1 MNINASI
8 SGILNAFKREDITAQ
23 NVANLNTKGYKA
35 KYVANQASEDGGVNG
50 VVKTDNN
57 QAAKNGNNVGL
68 AQEMINNINNLDQ
81 EKANINVL
89 RSQNKMIGSLIDIK
103 S

>member
-1 MNINASI
+1 MDINTSI

-23 NVANLNTKGYKA
+23 NVANLNTKNYKA
-35 KYVANQASEDGGVNG
+35 KYMVNQELKNDGVTGVI
-50 VVKTDNN
+50 KTDNS
-57 QAAKNGNNVGL
+57 QAAENGNNVNL
-68 AQEMINNINNLDQ
+68 AQEIVNSINNLEQ

-89 RSQNKMIGSLIDIK
+89 RSQNEMIGSLIDIK

>member
-1 MNINASI
+1 MNINTSI

-23 NVANLNTKGYKA
+23 NVANLNTKNYKT
-35 KYVANQASEDGGVNG
+35 KYMVNQELKNDGITGVI
-50 VVKTDNN
+50 KTDNG
-57 QAAKNGNNVGL
+57 QAAENGNNVDL
-68 AQEMINNINNLDQ
+68 AKEMMNSINNLEQ

-89 RSQNKMIGSLIDIK
+89 RSQNEMIGSLIDIK

>member
-1 MNINASI
+1 MNINTSM

-23 NVANLNTKGYKA
+23 NVANLNTKNYRA
-35 KYVANQASEDGGVNG
+35 KQMVNQTLKDGGTAG

-57 QAAKNGNNVGL
+57 QAAENPNNVDL
-68 AQEMINNINNLDQ
+68 AQEMINNINNLEQ
-81 EKANINVL
+81 EKANTNVL
-89 RSQNKMIGSLIDIK
+89 RSQNEMIGSLIDIK